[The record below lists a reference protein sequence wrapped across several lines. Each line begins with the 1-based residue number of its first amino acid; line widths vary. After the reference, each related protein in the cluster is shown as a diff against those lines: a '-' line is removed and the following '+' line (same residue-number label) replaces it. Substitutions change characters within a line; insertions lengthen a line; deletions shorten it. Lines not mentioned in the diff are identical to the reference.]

1 MFALGL
7 KSNKVQSAKHKKE
20 SYGNT
25 KTESRRDI
33 DHSCY

>member
-7 KSNKVQSAKHKKE
+7 KTNKVQSAKHKKE
-20 SYGNT
+20 SYANT
-25 KTESRRDI
+25 RTESRWDI